1 MSDDAEVLTSSQV
14 DERAPRDWREV
25 DGMLRTR
32 LKVADYAAALD
43 LVNRIAKAADEADH
57 HPDIDLRYN
66 WVGLRLVSHDVG
78 GISPRDLELAG
89 QISRIAADV
98 GAEPVPEVTTS
109 MTVGID
115 TADADAIRPF
125 WMALTGHGE
134 AKGDASSLPSPDG
147 QLPQIWFQESE
158 AREGRGRVHLDVYVP
173 HDQALAR
180 VEAVV
185 AAGGRLV
192 TDEFAPS
199 WWVLADADGNEA
211 CVCTWQPHEKSA
223 NPTS

>member
-1 MSDDAEVLTSSQV
+1 MSDDAEVLTSSRV

-43 LVNRIAKAADEADH
+43 PVNRIAKAADEADH

-78 GISPRDLELAG
+78 GISPRDPELAG
-89 QISRIAADV
+89 QISRIAADP
-98 GAEPVPEVTTS
+98 GAEPVPEVVTS

-147 QLPQIWFQESE
+147 QLPQIWFRESE

-173 HDQALAR
+173 HDRALAR

-211 CVCTWQPHEKSA
+211 CVCTRQPHDQSA
-223 NPTS
+223 HPTA

>member
-43 LVNRIAKAADEADH
+43 LVNRIATAADEADH

-134 AKGDASSLPSPDG
+134 AKGDPSSLPSPDG
-147 QLPQIWFQESE
+147 QLPQIWFQESP